1 MSFRV
6 FHSVEEARG
15 VAGPAAVTIGNFD
28 GVHRGHQMLFARVE
42 DAGRANGWK
51 STALTFAP
59 HPARILKPERAPRLL
74 STLEQRLGWMREAG
88 LDQAVVLPFTR
99 ELSELSPEEFVR
111 RILVE
116 TLDTR
121 LVMVG
126 DNFRFGKGASGDI
139 GTLQELGGRLGFQT
153 CIASGL
159 IVRGVPVSSSEI
171 RSLIEAGRVAWAGRL
186 LGRPYGLSGEVVS
199 GQGIGRAQTV
209 PTLNLKTA
217 AEILPAPGVYV
228 TSVLDLDTGRR
239 WESVTNVGFRPTFG
253 GRELTV
259 ESFVL
264 SSFTEPAPVRI
275 RVEFHRRLREER
287 AFPDA
292 SALKAQI
299 MRDVTR
305 AQAWHRRVAAW
316 TRRPVSSSAGLH

>member
-6 FHSVEEARG
+6 FHSLEEARG
-15 VAGPAAVTIGNFD
+15 TAGPAAVTIGNFD
-28 GVHRGHQMLFARVE
+28 GVHRGHQMLFSRVE
-42 DAGRANGWK
+42 DSGRANGWA

-99 ELSELSPEEFVR
+99 ELAELDPETFVR
-111 RILVE
+111 RVLVE
-116 TLDTR
+116 ALDTR
-121 LVMVG
+121 LVVVG

-139 GTLQELGGRLGFQT
+139 GTLQEMGRRFGFET
-153 CIASGL
+153 GILCGL
-159 IVRGVPVSSSEI
+159 FVRGVQVSSSEI
-171 RSLIEAGRVAWAGRL
+171 RSLIEGGRVAWAGRL
-186 LGRPYGLSGEVVS
+186 LGRPYGLSGEVVA
-199 GQGIGRAQTV
+199 GHGIGRTQTV

-228 TSVLDLDTGRR
+228 TSVSDLEDGRR
-239 WESVTNVGFRPTFG
+239 WQTVTNVGFRPTFG
-253 GRELTV
+253 GQELSI

-264 SSFTEPAPVRI
+264 SSFAEPTPKRI

-292 SALKAQI
+292 GALKSQI
-299 MRDVTR
+299 LRDVTR
-305 AQAWHRRVAAW
+305 AQAWHRRWIAW
-316 TRRPVSSSAGLH
+316 TRRSVSSSSSAH

>member
-6 FHSVEEARG
+6 FHSLEEARG
-15 VAGPAAVTIGNFD
+15 AAGPAAVTIGNFD
-28 GVHRGHQMLFARVE
+28 GVHRGHQTLFAEVE
-42 DAGRANGWK
+42 DAGRANGWA

-99 ELSELSPEEFVR
+99 ELSELEPEAFVR
-111 RILVE
+111 QILVDA
-116 TLDTR
+116 LDTR
-121 LVMVG
+121 LVVVG

-139 GTLQELGGRLGFQT
+139 DALQEMGRRFGFETSIVGGL
-153 CIASGL
+153 S
-159 IVRGVPVSSSEI
+159 VRGVPVSSSEI
-171 RSLIEAGRVAWAGRL
+171 RSLIEAGRVSWACRL
-186 LGRPYGLSGEVVS
+186 LGRPYGLSGEVVA
-199 GQGIGRAQTV
+199 GHGVGHKQTV

-217 AEILPAPGVYV
+217 AEILPARGVYV
-228 TSVLDLDTGRR
+228 TSVWDLEDGRG
-239 WESVTNVGFRPTFG
+239 WESVTNIGFRPTFG
-253 GRELTV
+253 GQELSI

-264 SSFTEPAPVRI
+264 SSFAEPSPKRI

-292 SALKAQI
+292 TALKAQI
-299 MRDVTR
+299 MLDVTR
-305 AQAWHRRVAAW
+305 AQAWHRRCRKQVERA
-316 TRRPVSSSAGLH
+316 RKRFI